1 MDKTLYKQLENHMLL
16 CMDDSAHGKD
26 HVYRVLY
33 QALDI
38 AQHESGVDLDVL
50 IAACLLHDIGRKEQ
64 FENPALCHA
73 RVGSKKA
80 YAYLLSIGF
89 DEEKA
94 AHVRDCILTH
104 RYRSDAPPKSIE
116 AKILFDADK
125 LDVTGTVGI
134 ARTIMYKAQVGE
146 PLYTMCPDGTVAD
159 GSGEEPPSFFQEY
172 HYKLKNLYDKFY
184 TERGHDIAVMR
195 EKSAQAFYHDMLQE
209 VSGPCKNGT
218 AVLEKLLEP
227 S

>member
-1 MDKTLYKQLENHMLL
+1 MDKTLYGQLENHMLL
-16 CMDDSAHGKD
+16 CMEDSAHGRD

-38 AQHESGVDLDVL
+38 ARHEGSVDLDVL

-73 RVGSKKA
+73 RVGSEKA
-80 YAYLLSIGF
+80 YDYLLSIGF
-89 DEEKA
+89 GEKRA
-94 AHVRDCILTH
+94 AHVRECILTH
-104 RYRSDAPPKSIE
+104 RYRTDAPPESIE

-125 LDVTGTVGI
+125 LDVTGTIGI

-146 PLYTMCPDGTVAD
+146 PLYTMRPDGTVAD

-184 TERGHDIAVMR
+184 TKRGHDIAAAR
-195 EKSAQAFYHDMLQE
+195 QKSAQAFYQNMLDE
-209 VSGPCKNGT
+209 VGSACKNGT
-218 AVLEKLLEP
+218 TALEELLE
-227 S
+227 SS